1 MKKNNN
7 NLNNAAANNNNM
19 NGGFIM
25 ATGTIKTVE
34 DFAQMAKEAFE
45 AEYPECE
52 VEVRKVT
59 KNNGL
64 VLTGI
69 MVKEEGSN
77 LAPTIYMDGAFA
89 DYMDG
94 RPAREVLRGM
104 YGAYESSRTGRR
116 FDTASF
122 LEEGKGRVCFR
133 LVNAARNREL
143 LSSVPHIPYLDLAI
157 VFFIPVSADGMG
169 EATAT
174 VSNSIME
181 AWGMTDVEE
190 LYATAKENTQ
200 ARYKG
205 CVSGLMD
212 VLAAAVS
219 PDCAADD
226 GASFGMDSVY
236 EDTMPIYVATNAQ
249 RLHGAA
255 AMLYDGLLS
264 GFAKRV
270 GGDFYILPSSIHEV
284 ILLPADGDMDAG
296 SLAAMVREINRT
308 KVAAD
313 EVLSDNVY
321 RYNAGTDSVEMA

>member
-7 NLNNAAANNNNM
+7 NLNNGTANNSNM

-25 ATGTIKTVE
+25 AKGTIKTVE
-34 DFAQMAKEAFE
+34 DFAQMAKGAFA

-52 VEVRKVT
+52 VEVTKVT
-59 KNNGL
+59 KNNGV

-94 RPAREVLRGM
+94 RPAREILREL
-104 YGAYESSRTGRR
+104 YGAYESSRTGQM
-116 FDTASF
+116 FNTASF
-122 LEEGKGRVCFR
+122 LEEGKDRVCFR

-143 LSSVPHIPYLDLAI
+143 LTSVPHIPYLDLAV
-157 VFFIPVSADGMG
+157 VFFIPVSAGGMG
-169 EATAT
+169 EATAM
-174 VSNSIME
+174 VSNGIME
-181 AWGMTDVEE
+181 AWGMADVEE
-190 LYATAKENTQ
+190 LYAIAKENTQ

-212 VLAAAVS
+212 VLAAALS
-219 PDCAADD
+219 QDCTADD
-226 GASFGMDSVY
+226 GASFGMDGVY
-236 EDTMPIYVATNAQ
+236 EDAMPIYIATNAQ

-284 ILLPADGDMDAG
+284 ILLPASGDTDAD

-308 KVAAD
+308 QVAPD
-313 EVLSDNVY
+313 EVLSDSVY
-321 RYNAGTDSVEMA
+321 RYLASEGRTVMV